1 MRRGAPGAGASAR
14 GGAPPARKLTIRP
27 FAKRPS
33 LPPDF
38 FAGAWS
44 RLEAAIDA
52 AHASRPVDDA
62 FETLYRLVQDACL
75 HGRAAELRV
84 KLAAKLAECVRSR
97 VDRTL
102 RRGACPGDPALF
114 VERFERCWEEHCDAT
129 ATVRS
134 VFLYLDRSP
143 DAVFEATTTNRH
155 ATSSSAAAESEP
167 GPPRSIW
174 DLGVALFR
182 AELERDASR
191 DDDGG
196 AARRIPTSPGEKK
209 SKKKSL
215 APLLDKTSRGFLACV
230 AKERAGEPP
239 AASRATLRRVS
250 RALSAMGAY
259 RDVLEAP
266 LVESSRAFYSA
277 EGERSL
283 SLWEAASSSNA
294 AESARA
300 GAFDGPAAYLRH
312 CETRLREERA
322 RGEQCLEP
330 STSERL
336 RRCVEAEL
344 VAKHAERVLAS
355 DAGFDAM
362 AEADGFFRRG
372 GQGGGQ
378 GGEGARA
385 SSRGTL
391 RSALRLARA
400 VGKTEAL
407 RDAFAAHLKR
417 RGDRIVKDEEGDKDM
432 VANVMAL
439 KRDAD
444 AMVRNWARGQE
455 ERGASSGEEIF
466 SGGKDSA
473 AARESGGAST
483 SPGGGGAERDANAN
497 ARGVSG
503 AASSADDS
511 ANDRANGVGMFADAL
526 KESFASFVNARGG
539 RFAELVAK
547 TIDAELRSRPGGRAD
562 VVGPP
567 VDEPLGPDTLSA
579 SFVPTT
585 NASGGVLSAKLDGV
599 LALFRYIDGKD
610 VFEAFYK
617 KDLAK
622 RLLLGKSASTDAE
635 KAVIAR
641 LKAECGSQFTTKL
654 EGMFKD
660 VDLSRDVMRGFDAEM
675 RREGSEIAAT
685 AANARGANGSFSGAS
700 GSSSPPPEL
709 RVTVLTAG
717 YWPTYPPSEL
727 NLPREF
733 DAYQRAFAEYY
744 GTKHGGRRLAWQNAL
759 GHCVLRRAFP
769 KCGAKEL
776 VVSTFQAAVL
786 MLFNDDGVDRLT
798 FAEIRDALGMEE
810 KELRRT
816 LQSLACGKVRVLS
829 KEPRGRE
836 VGDEDAFEVNDAH
849 FDEKLFRV
857 KVNAIQQ
864 RETKEEN
871 EKTNERVFQDRQHQI
886 DAAIVRVMKTR
897 KSLAHQ
903 LLVGEILKN
912 LRKFHAKP
920 ADLKK
925 RIESLIEREYL
936 ERDRA
941 NPQVYNY
948 LA

>member
-1 MRRGAPGAGASAR
+1 MVRIRRRRAN
-14 GGAPPARKLTIRP
+14 
-27 FAKRPS
+27 
-33 LPPDF
+33 
-38 FAGAWS
+38 
-44 RLEAAIDA
+44 
-52 AHASRPVDDA
+52 
-62 FETLYRLVQDACL
+62 
-75 HGRAAELRV
+75 RAARLPRR
-84 KLAAKLAECVRSR
+84 AA
-97 VDRTL
+97 
-102 RRGACPGDPALF
+102 
-114 VERFERCWEEHCDAT
+114 
-129 ATVRS
+129 
-134 VFLYLDRSP
+134 
-143 DAVFEATTTNRH
+143 
-155 ATSSSAAAESEP
+155 
-167 GPPRSIW
+167 
-174 DLGVALFR
+174 
-182 AELERDASR
+182 
-191 DDDGG
+191 
-196 AARRIPTSPGEKK
+196 
-209 SKKKSL
+209 
-215 APLLDKTSRGFLACV
+215 
-230 AKERAGEPP
+230 
-239 AASRATLRRVS
+239 
-250 RALSAMGAY
+250 
-259 RDVLEAP
+259 
-266 LVESSRAFYSA
+266 
-277 EGERSL
+277 
-283 SLWEAASSSNA
+283 
-294 AESARA
+294 
-300 GAFDGPAAYLRH
+300 
-312 CETRLREERA
+312 
-322 RGEQCLEP
+322 
-330 STSERL
+330 
-336 RRCVEAEL
+336 
-344 VAKHAERVLAS
+344 
-355 DAGFDAM
+355 
-362 AEADGFFRRG
+362 
-372 GQGGGQ
+372 
-378 GGEGARA
+378 
-385 SSRGTL
+385 
-391 RSALRLARA
+391 
-400 VGKTEAL
+400 
-407 RDAFAAHLKR
+407 
-417 RGDRIVKDEEGDKDM
+417 
-432 VANVMAL
+432 
-439 KRDAD
+439 
-444 AMVRNWARGQE
+444 
-455 ERGASSGEEIF
+455 
-466 SGGKDSA
+466 
-473 AARESGGAST
+473 
-483 SPGGGGAERDANAN
+483 GAERDANAN

-562 VVGPP
+562 VVGPS

-685 AANARGANGSFSGAS
+685 AANARGANGSSSGAS
-700 GSSSPPPEL
+700 GSSSPPEL

-769 KCGAKEL
+769 RCGAKEL

-829 KEPRGRE
+829 KEPRGRV

-903 LLVGEILKN
+903 LLVG
-912 LRKFHAKP
+912 RFSKP
-920 ADLKK
+920 AQVP
-925 RIESLIEREYL
+925 RQTSRSQRESRASSSAST